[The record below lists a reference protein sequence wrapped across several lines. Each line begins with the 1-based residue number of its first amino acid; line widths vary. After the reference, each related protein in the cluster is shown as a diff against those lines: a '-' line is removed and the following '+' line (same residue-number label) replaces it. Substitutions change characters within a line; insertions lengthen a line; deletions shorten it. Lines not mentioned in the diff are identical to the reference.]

1 MGESGSSCRL
11 LREEEEGEGAC
22 WKQLSCQGSPELL
35 LSNAHHSSEGSGHS
49 SEGSGD
55 LFSPGGF
62 PCKLEEQLKNSPG
75 KGKNLSTFAAVPSSQ
90 MSFLLFTSLFCAF
103 LFF

>member
-1 MGESGSSCRL
+1 MGESSSSCRL
-11 LREEEEGEGAC
+11 LREEEEGGGAC

-35 LSNAHHSSEGSGHS
+35 LSKAHPS

-55 LFSPGGF
+55 LFSPGGL